1 MNTTPALDAAAP
13 LRLRRREF
21 LRRRRPVVSLTTVLA
36 WSGLFLA
43 LGWLVLSGVFGLTG
57 A

>member
-1 MNTTPALDAAAP
+1 METLTMDAATP
-13 LRLRRREF
+13 LPLRRREF
-21 LRRRRPVVSLTTVLA
+21 LRRRRPGVSLATALA
-36 WSGLFLA
+36 WSGLLLA